1 MALQEQTK
9 FASVQD
15 VEMSGCTPIS
25 PVGLA
30 TEAARWDGLETGRR
44 YSYLLTAAALPWVD
58 NAFFIDGW
66 LLVLVLSLD
75 RRFLAGIL
83 AKVATVLR

>member
-1 MALQEQTK
+1 MALQEPTK
-9 FASVQD
+9 FACIQD
-15 VEMSGCTPIS
+15 VEMSGGTAIS